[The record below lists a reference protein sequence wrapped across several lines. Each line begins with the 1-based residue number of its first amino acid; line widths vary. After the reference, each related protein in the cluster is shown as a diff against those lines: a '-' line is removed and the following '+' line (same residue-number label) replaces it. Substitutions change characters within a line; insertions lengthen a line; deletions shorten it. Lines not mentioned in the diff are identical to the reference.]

1 MLNMI
6 SPVSAHHCVQLLL
19 DLGLDL
25 RVPNH
30 AEHGPVKGGGGGL
43 RPSYEEVK

>member
-25 RVPNH
+25 RVPDH
-30 AEHGPVKGGGGGL
+30 VEHGPVEGGGGGL
-43 RPSYEEVK
+43 RPSQEEVK